1 MIAVMR
7 GLRELTD
14 ALADLALGGC
24 CAGCGAPGRAACADC
39 LAELEGPARPA
50 WPDPV
55 PATLPPP
62 FAIAAYAGPV
72 RQLLLAHKEHAC
84 YGLVGPLGAALA
96 AAVAAVLTVE
106 PIGCPVVLVPP
117 PSPGSVVRAR
127 GHDPVLRMA
136 RRAAT
141 LLRRAG
147 VGCSVAP
154 LLRRSRRVA
163 DQAGL
168 SAGDRI
174 ANLRGAYHL
183 RPLLP
188 AALGGVAMVV
198 VDDVITTGATA
209 AEAARALRVGGG
221 RVLGVAVVAATT
233 RRTPSGSG
241 CRSVRAGG

>member
-1 MIAVMR
+1 MG

-24 CAGCGAPGRAACADC
+24 CAGCGAPGRVACTGC
-39 LAELEGPARPA
+39 LAQLDGPARPA

-55 PATLPPP
+55 PAGLPVP
-62 FAIAAYAGPV
+62 FAAAAYAGPV

-96 AAVAAVLTVE
+96 TAVAAVRSVE
-106 PIGCPVVLVPP
+106 PISCPIVLVPP
-117 PSPGSVVRAR
+117 PAAGSVVRAR

-141 LLRRAG
+141 VLRRAD
-147 VGCSVAP
+147 VACSVAP

-168 SAGDRI
+168 SAGDRE
-174 ANLRGAYHL
+174 ANLRGAYCVRTSH
-183 RPLLP
+183 
-188 AALGGVAMVV
+188 AAVPSGVGLVV

-209 AEAARALRVGGG
+209 AEAARALRAAGG

-233 RRTPSGSG
+233 RRTPSASG
-241 CRSVRAGG
+241 CRSVGAGG

>member
-7 GLRELTD
+7 GLWELTD

-24 CAGCGAPGRAACADC
+24 CAGCGAPGRVACADC
-39 LAELEGPARPA
+39 LAELEAPARPA

-55 PATLPPP
+55 PAGLPAP

-72 RQLLLAHKEHAC
+72 RHLLLAHKEHAC

-117 PSPGSVVRAR
+117 PSPGSVVRDR

-136 RRAAT
+136 RRAAG
-141 LLRRAG
+141 LLRRAD

-163 DQAGL
+163 DQAALG
-168 SAGDRI
+168 AGDRA
-174 ANLRGAYHL
+174 ANLCGAYRVRASH
-183 RPLLP
+183 
-188 AALGGVAMVV
+188 AASLSGVAVVV

-209 AEAARALRVGGG
+209 AEAARALGAAGG

-241 CRSVRAGG
+241 CRSVGAGG